1 MEENKEHVREEE
13 CEKEGKDEC
22 STGVKQTKKEL
33 FWEIFRFLLVG
44 GTATLIDWAVAYL
57 FQAWLLPPKLIGD
70 ALSLVFSTAFG
81 FCVGLLVNWV
91 LSVSFVFRKVK
102 DEASVKT
109 GKSFLTFTTI
119 GLIGL
124 AISIAGM
131 QIVPF
136 LPAFSLFGTSTFL
149 GVTWGWWLMKGVM
162 TAIVLVW
169 NYVGRKLFIFK
180 TK

>member
-1 MEENKEHVREEE
+1 MEENKEVIRERE
-13 CEKEGKDEC
+13 CEKEGREDS
-22 STGVKQTKKEL
+22 STEVKQTKKEL
-33 FWEIFRFLLVG
+33 LWEIFRFLLVG

-70 ALSLVFSTAFG
+70 ALSLFFSTSFG
-81 FCVGLLVNWV
+81 FCVGLIVNWV

-109 GKSFLTFTTI
+109 GKSFVTFTIIGVI
-119 GLIGL
+119 GLV
-124 AISIAGM
+124 ISIAGM
-131 QIVPF
+131 QVVPF
-136 LPAFSLFGTSTFL
+136 LPAFSLFGTPAFL
-149 GVTWGWWLMKGVM
+149 GLAWNWWLMKGGM